1 LKISRLC
8 FIVAGMFRQSI
19 INKSCIQLLFVVSFL
34 ISHSSQAATVLAASV
49 LPVSEYTRITIESD
63 VAIAYSTLTLKN
75 PDRIVLDL
83 KNISDINKIK
93 ALSKSLL
100 PNDATIKQIRVAKFQ
115 QNTTR
120 VVIDLRANATPKIT
134 QYPPASGY
142 QYRLALDVV
151 PAQSALANDE
161 NALENVSQSSIQAAK
176 ETDNGAKIIL
186 NRVPE
191 PDAEL
196 DSELSQ

>member
-1 LKISRLC
+1 ML
-8 FIVAGMFRQSI
+8 RQSI
-19 INKSCIQLLFVVSFL
+19 IRVCLQLLFFSSFL
-34 ISHSSQAATVLAASV
+34 VAHSSQAATVLAASV

-142 QYRLALDVV
+142 QHRLALDII
-151 PAQSALANDE
+151 PAQSVLASDE
-161 NALENVSQSSIQAAK
+161 NAPENISQSNTQSRQSD
-176 ETDNGAKIIL
+176 DNGAKIIL
-186 NRVPE
+186 DRVPE
-191 PDAEL
+191 PETEL